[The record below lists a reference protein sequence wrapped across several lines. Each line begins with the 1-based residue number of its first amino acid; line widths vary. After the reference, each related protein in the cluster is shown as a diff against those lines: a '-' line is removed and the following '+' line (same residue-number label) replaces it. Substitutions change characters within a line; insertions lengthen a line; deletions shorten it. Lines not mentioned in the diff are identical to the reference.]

1 MTQMHQR
8 KKGWIKR
15 TLRIRKYLSGSSERP
30 RLAVY
35 KSNQHLYAQVI
46 DDVKRITLVSC
57 STQDKEF
64 KGKATKNLKGA
75 VQVGK
80 ILAKRAKAKGIQKVV
95 FDRHGFKYHGRLKA
109 LADSAREG
117 GLEF

>member
-1 MTQMHQR
+1 MGKTNL
-8 KKGWIKR
+8 KKQGWIKR
-15 TLRIRKYLSGSSERP
+15 MQRVRKNISGSSERP

-46 DDVKRITLVSC
+46 DDVKRITLASC
-57 STQDKEF
+57 STRDKEL

-75 VQVGK
+75 VQVGT
-80 ILAKRAKAKGIQKVV
+80 ILAKRAKDKGVKKVI

-109 LADSAREG
+109 LADAAREA